1 MSEILIEH
9 FKQYPNFHSIDE
21 DIAVFNSVHV
31 RRNHVWRDAFCA
43 ITKPSF
49 NATNPV
55 RVTFVGEPA
64 VNEGGPRRVFYY
76 SSINNGRKCLINLKL

>member
-9 FKQYPNFHSIDE
+9 FKQYPNFQLIDE

-31 RRNHVWRDAFCA
+31 RRNHVWRDAFSA
-43 ITKPSF
+43 IITKPSF

-64 VNEGGPRRVFYY
+64 VDEGGPRREF
-76 SSINNGRKCLINLKL
+76 LL